1 MRYINVLNLF
11 CPPLGLIYQTLIF
24 FSHSRHICNLFKSNL
39 KRSVNRDNHLA
50 VYLNVCFGANAPLI
64 LG

>member
-1 MRYINVLNLF
+1 MRKIIVLSLF
-11 CPPLGLIYQTLIF
+11 CPPLGLIYQSLIF
-24 FSHSRHICNLFKSNL
+24 FSHSRRICNLFKSYL
-39 KRSVNRDNHLA
+39 KRSVSRDNYLT